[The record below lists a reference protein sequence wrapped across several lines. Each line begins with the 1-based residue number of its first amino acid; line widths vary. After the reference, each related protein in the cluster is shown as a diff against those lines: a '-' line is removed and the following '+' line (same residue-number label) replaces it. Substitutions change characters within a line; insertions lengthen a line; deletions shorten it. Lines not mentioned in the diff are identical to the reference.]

1 MPTVRS
7 LDSVFAD
14 VKKSFPTKKV
24 SFEKKDYSIPKLFK
38 PTFKDKKFQV
48 VLRFL
53 PCKPG
58 EDSMY
63 IENRTHMLQ
72 LPNGKYYGCDC
83 LRKFDNPE
91 GEGKLECPICTF
103 NNKVWTAYGSDAN
116 VARQKAL
123 PKWAPKY
130 YCNVL
135 IVRNPNAPDT
145 EGEVFRFEF
154 KRQIMKIL
162 SEAMEDKKDELD
174 GSITKGINPFSWYG
188 PKDAEVLEG
197 KARAGANFIFVGE
210 EGPMGPT
217 YAKSHFNEP
226 SRISK
231 VVNGTVAELTDSEI
245 DVVESQLLSLAEFE
259 RKLSDAQDF
268 KSILTNYKR
277 KSGMELFAEFP
288 DLLAKYSSGQDAVV
302 AQPQR
307 ATFQTQEVDDDE
319 LFSGTPLET
328 PKSTSAPA
336 AAPKAEPA
344 EDMSNDDFFNS
355 LMAQ

>member
-1 MPTVRS
+1 MPQVRS

-24 SFEKKDYSIPKLFK
+24 TFEKKDYSIPNLFK

-53 PCKPG
+53 PCIPG

-72 LPNGKYYGCDC
+72 LPNGKFYGCDC
-83 LRKFDNPE
+83 LRKFDNPN
-91 GEGKLECPICTF
+91 GEGKLDCPICTF
-103 NNKVWTAYGSDAN
+103 NNAVWTKYGSDAN

-135 IVRNPNAPDT
+135 VVRNPNAPDT
-145 EGEVFRFEF
+145 EGQVFRFEF

-162 SEAMEDKKDELD
+162 SEAMQDKTDELD
-174 GSITKGINPFSWYG
+174 GSVTKGINPFSWYG

-210 EGPMGPT
+210 EGPMGPS

-231 VVNGTVAELTDSEI
+231 ITNGQVSELTNDEI
-245 DVVESQLLSLAEFE
+245 DVVESQLYTLNEFE

-268 KSILTNYKR
+268 KSILTNYKK

-288 DLLAKYSSGQDAVV
+288 DLLAKYSAGQDVQV
-302 AQPQR
+302 QVPR
-307 ATFQTQEVDDDE
+307 ADFVTQEVDDSE
-319 LFSGTPLET
+319 MFAGTPLET
-328 PKSTSAPA
+328 PAPKP
-336 AAPKAEPA
+336 APKAAPA
-344 EDMSNDDFFNS
+344 EDLSNDAFFQS
-355 LMAQ
+355 LLNQ